1 MNESGFEIK
10 LPGDDEATFF
20 PWSMSPGG
28 GKELI
33 FIDRIADMPF
43 PDFYES
49 IQDEH
54 EQKRGPM
61 AQTLLAI
68 AVSQKFPEWTAER
81 TIRLV
86 VNLNLFEDVTYI
98 NADEEEEKAGP
109 PPESGEANNT
119 GASAASPNESKSSAT
134 RPATSSPATSKPTP
148 A

>member
-1 MNESGFEIK
+1 M
-10 LPGDDEATFF
+10 T
-20 PWSMSPGG
+20 PGG

-43 PDFYES
+43 PDFYEA

-61 AQTLLAI
+61 AQTLIAI

-86 VNLNLFEDVTYI
+86 LNLNLFEDVTYI
-98 NADEEEEKAGP
+98 NADEEEKASP
-109 PPESGEANNT
+109 PTTSDEVTSGD
-119 GASAASPNESKSSAT
+119 ASTSSPNESKSSVTQAEN
-134 RPATSSPATSKPTP
+134 SSPEISRQTLA
-148 A
+148 